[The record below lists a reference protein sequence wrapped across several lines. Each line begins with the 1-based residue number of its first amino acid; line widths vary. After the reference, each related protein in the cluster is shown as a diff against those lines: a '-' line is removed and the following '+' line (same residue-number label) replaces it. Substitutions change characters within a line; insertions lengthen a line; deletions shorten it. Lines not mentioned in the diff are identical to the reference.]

1 MELKQLMWIKKIQK
15 EHQVLFSAPLI
26 VDFGRMNG
34 NKIIRRDFDEIK
46 VKKWLHYYITQNDI
60 DLEIVKNNRI
70 TKNKFNKEW
79 MFIKD
84 YVNFL
89 KKEEYNYTKGA
100 EFIGKDR
107 TTLRW
112 HINIR

>member
-1 MELKQLMWIKKIQK
+1 
-15 EHQVLFSAPLI
+15 
-26 VDFGRMNG
+26 
-34 NKIIRRDFDEIK
+34 
-46 VKKWLHYYITQNDI
+46 
-60 DLEIVKNNRI
+60 
-70 TKNKFNKEW
+70 

-84 YVNFL
+84 YVDFL

-112 HINIR
+112 HINIH